1 MTLRANIDA
10 STKALQA
17 TIEEDEELGG
27 VVEDNLM
34 REGHSSGE
42 EDLID

>member
-1 MTLRANIDA
+1 MTVRVDVDA
-10 STKALQA
+10 GTIALQA